1 MENMEAA
8 IEGVLSN
15 PELMQKIMGMAQA
28 LGGSPAASEDK
39 AQSGPSQEM
48 PEITPDLSQMAK
60 IGSLLSQANIDSD
73 QQNLLSALT
82 PYISSPHIG
91 KLKRAMQA
99 ARLAELA
106 TSMIGGSQTGDG
118 FV

>member
-1 MENMEAA
+1 MESA

-15 PELMQKIMGMAQA
+15 PDLMQKIMGMAQA
-28 LGGSPAASEDK
+28 LGGPPGSQEDSHQESPA
-39 AQSGPSQEM
+39 QEI
-48 PEITPDLSQMAK
+48 PVNTPDLSQMAK

-106 TSMIGGSQTGDG
+106 TAMMGRSQAGDSL
-118 FV
+118 V

>member
-28 LGGSPAASEDK
+28 LGGPSPAPEK
-39 AQSGPSQEM
+39 NGGETPS
-48 PEITPDLSQMAK
+48 PETPPIAPDLSQMAK

-73 QQNLLSALT
+73 QQNLLSALS
-82 PYISSPHIG
+82 PYMSSPHIG

-106 TSMIGGSQTGDG
+106 TSMMSGSQAGDG

>member
-1 MENMEAA
+1 MEDMTAA

-28 LGGSPAASEDK
+28 MGGGEPVSENT
-39 AQSGPSQEM
+39 ET
-48 PEITPDLSQMAK
+48 PEAPEAMGFQPDLSQMAR
-60 IGSLLSQANIDSD
+60 IGTLLSQANIDSD
-73 QQNLLSALT
+73 QQHLLSALS
-82 PYISSPHIG
+82 PYMSSPHIS

-106 TSMIGGSQTGDG
+106 TSMMGGQAGDG
-118 FV
+118 GV

>member
-1 MENMEAA
+1 MENMEQA

-15 PELMQKIMGMAQA
+15 PDLMQKIMGMAQA
-28 LGGSPAASEDK
+28 LGGTSGESEESKEDPSARYNSPAA
-39 AQSGPSQEM
+39 
-48 PEITPDLSQMAK
+48 PDLSQMAK
-60 IGSLLSQANIDSD
+60 IGSMLSSANIDSD

-82 PYISSPHIG
+82 PYMSSPHIG

-106 TSMIGGSQTGDG
+106 TSMLGASQAGGGL
-118 FV
+118 V